1 MRVKGQT
8 AVKLLVTFLIFLSFC
23 LTFTA
28 KTQAMEADNS
38 LATDSIDS
46 AVAGFTDDPAPLEF
60 SYATTPCSFT
70 YATTTGTIGTKVTI
84 AGTKFGKHQGNVLIG
99 DKQCKIFSWS
109 DSKIVAQI
117 VSVISPPGHYDIK
130 VVPKN
135 MDNRHMD
142 NRHMD
147 NSPLVC
153 PAGFEIIAPQ
163 ITSIKP
169 LNIHSLI
176 IKSLSKRKD
185 KDCDVFSMTGKY
197 FGSTTADL
205 KVYFENQDGK
215 LIKAKVYGWIMD
227 PGTGMS
233 SCLFNSNLEPGQYS
247 VKIKN
252 KVAESEPMDIILTE
266 NCEIV
271 LPE

>member
-1 MRVKGQT
+1 MRNYLTGLTNRRHKMSVKIQT
-8 AVKLLVTFLIFLSFC
+8 AVKLLVTFFIFLSFC

-28 KTQAMEADNS
+28 NTQAMEADNS
-38 LATDSIDS
+38 A
-46 AVAGFTDDPAPLEF
+46 AAGFTGDPAPLEF
-60 SYATTPCSFT
+60 SYATTTCSFT
-70 YATTTGTIGTKVTI
+70 YATTTGTIGTRVTI
-84 AGTKFGKHQGNVLIG
+84 AGNEFGKQQGNVLIG
-99 DKQCKIFSWS
+99 DKKCKIFSWS

-135 MDNRHMD
+135 MDNR
-142 NRHMD
+142 
-147 NSPLVC
+147 PLVC
-153 PAGFEIIAPQ
+153 PAGFEIMAPQ

-169 LNIHSLI
+169 LDIHSFK
-176 IKSLSKRKD
+176 IKSLSKSR
-185 KDCDVFSMTGKY
+185 DCDVFYMTGKY
-197 FGSTTADL
+197 FGATTANL
-205 KVYFENQDGK
+205 KVYFENEDGKDGKDGK

-233 SCLFNSNLEPGQYS
+233 YCLFNSNLEPGQYS
-247 VKIKN
+247 VKIQN
-252 KVAESEPMDIILTE
+252 KVGESEPLDIMLTE

>member
-8 AVKLLVTFLIFLSFC
+8 AVKVLVTFFIFLSFC

-38 LATDSIDS
+38 AATDSIDS
-46 AVAGFTDDPAPLEF
+46 AVAGFTGDPAPREF
-60 SYATTPCSFT
+60 CYETTPCSFT
-70 YATTTGTIGTKVTI
+70 YATTTGTIGTRVTI
-84 AGTKFGKHQGNVLIG
+84 AGTKFGKNQGKVLIG
-99 DKQCKIFSWS
+99 DKKCKIFSWS

-117 VSVISPPGHYDIK
+117 VSAISPPGNYDIK

-135 MDNRHMD
+135 MDNG
-142 NRHMD
+142 
-147 NSPLVC
+147 PLVC
-153 PAGFEIIAPQ
+153 PAGFEIMAPQ

-169 LNIHSLI
+169 LDIHSFKI
-176 IKSLSKRKD
+176 RSLSKSR
-185 KDCDVFSMTGKY
+185 DCDVFYLTGKY
-197 FGSTTADL
+197 FGSTTANL

-233 SCLFNSNLEPGQYS
+233 ACLFNSNLEPGQYS
-247 VKIKN
+247 VKIQN
-252 KVAESEPMDIILTE
+252 KVAESEPLDIMLTE
-266 NCEIV
+266 DCEIV

>member
-8 AVKLLVTFLIFLSFC
+8 AVKILVIFFIFLSFC

-38 LATDSIDS
+38 VETDSIDS
-46 AVAGFTDDPAPLEF
+46 AVAGFTGDPTPLEF

-99 DKQCKIFSWS
+99 DKKCKIFSWS

-135 MDNRHMD
+135 MDNRHSD
-142 NRHMD
+142 NR
-147 NSPLVC
+147 PLVC
-153 PAGFEIIAPQ
+153 PAGFEIMAPQ

-169 LNIHSLI
+169 LDIHSFKI
-176 IKSLSKRKD
+176 RSLSKSR
-185 KDCDVFSMTGKY
+185 DCDVFYMTGKY
-197 FGSTTADL
+197 FGATTANL
-205 KVYFENQDGK
+205 KVYFENEDGKDDK

-233 SCLFNSNLEPGQYS
+233 YCLFNSNLEPGQYS
-247 VKIKN
+247 VKIQN
-252 KVAESEPMDIILTE
+252 KVGESEPLDIMLTE